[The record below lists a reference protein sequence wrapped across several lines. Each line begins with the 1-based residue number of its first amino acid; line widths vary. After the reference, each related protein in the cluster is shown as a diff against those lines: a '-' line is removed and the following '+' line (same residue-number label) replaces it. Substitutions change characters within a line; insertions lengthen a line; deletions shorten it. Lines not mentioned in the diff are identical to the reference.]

1 MNNITTETIRD
12 EFFEDHF
19 IRVDEL
25 TELNMDGNID
35 SIKNV
40 CWVIRPDGE
49 SRIFNVSPYTHAD
62 LIMGYAIEWILL
74 GCPENK
80 DEFGIPQKWD
90 ADSLRDLRPL
100 SGKEAK

>member
-35 SIKNV
+35 SIKNMCFV
-40 CWVIRPDGE
+40 VLPDGE
-49 SRIFNVSPYTHAD
+49 SRIFNVSPYTHVEFIIDMAKT
-62 LIMGYAIEWILL
+62 WIACD
-74 GCPENK
+74 CPEKK

-90 ADSLRDLRPL
+90 ADSLHVLV
-100 SGKEAK
+100 SS